1 MKKAEF
7 DAKALTV
14 KSLELRKVVLE
25 MIMKSGGGH
34 IGGDFSVAYTSPFVS
49 LYTR

>member
-1 MKKAEF
+1 MMKKAEF

-25 MIMKSGGGH
+25 MIRKSGGGH
-34 IGGDFSVAYTSPFVS
+34 NRRNYS
-49 LYTR
+49 LHNIEQGKH